1 MRHLGHIGQLVVLVG
16 LEQNAVPRAYD
27 IPAHVMHGR
36 VAGAQHQRI
45 IALQR
50 QRKED
55 LARGG
60 SAAAQCATHVEKDV
74 ALEGGARP
82 HPAVV
87 PLGHHIRSRCRRLSL
102 VQFVTDSSGTMALLA
117 VAESAA

>member
-16 LEQNAVPRAYD
+16 LEQDAVTRAYD

-55 LARGG
+55 LAMG
-60 SAAAQCATHVEKDV
+60 V
-74 ALEGGARP
+74 L
-82 HPAVV
+82 
-87 PLGHHIRSRCRRLSL
+87 
-102 VQFVTDSSGTMALLA
+102 
-117 VAESAA
+117 